1 VISVKMQ
8 LQFSGIYGNLVNF
21 PEFGH
26 MVACPQKA
34 DD

>member
-1 VISVKMQ
+1 VISVKMR
-8 LQFSGIYGNLVNF
+8 LQFSGIDGILVNF

-26 MVACPQKA
+26 ERACPQKE

>member
-1 VISVKMQ
+1 MQ

-26 MVACPQKA
+26 ERACPQNA